1 MANTPPDFA
10 PHEFRKSSFS
20 GENGNDCV
28 MVAQRDG
35 WAAILDSKAGPDS
48 PRLFFTA
55 DEFDAFRAG
64 LIASLAGETGC

>member
-20 GENGNDCV
+20 GENGNNCV

-35 WAAILDSKAGPDS
+35 WVAILDSKAGLDG
-48 PRLFFTA
+48 PRLVFTD
-55 DEFDAFRAG
+55 DEFDALKAG
-64 LIASLAGETGC
+64 LGASSDDPNC

>member
-20 GENGNDCV
+20 GENGNNCV

-35 WAAILDSKAGPDS
+35 WVAILDSKAGLDG
-48 PRLFFTA
+48 PRLVFTA
-55 DEFDAFRAG
+55 DEFDALKAG
-64 LIASLAGETGC
+64 LSTSSDDPNC